1 MACSQKSTGGF
12 SSTDLILNYKR
23 ERMKKQ
29 IILILLS
36 LSLNAQN
43 SEERFF
49 KDKDAH
55 ADGFGL
61 HSDVGYSSY
70 LIELDSSELNSAID
84 YNVLEFT
91 LGSTY
96 SYEQW
101 MFGFYGKFLLKELNS
116 NMFVVTT
123 QEKLGD
129 QADIDKK
136 EFGLYVNYTV
146 AQRKH
151 DAWRVNFIY
160 RNSSLE
166 AKDSYKEFN
175 VYQSTFDYA
184 TQGVALSLV
193 YSQVLS
199 DHSSWFAQAGLLYSR
214 AKVQLSESVNTQLQ
228 DSFVDDNAQA
238 LGGKVSLGYSYAL
251 SNQLFLTLRTDA
263 WRLNFGKLNVG
274 SRVGDS
280 LPKAKLKEQSFSTY
294 TGLSWQF

>member
-1 MACSQKSTGGF
+1 
-12 SSTDLILNYKR
+12 
-23 ERMKKQ
+23 MKKQ

-43 SEERFF
+43 NEERFF
-49 KDKDAH
+49 KDKNAH

-84 YNVLEFT
+84 YDVLEFT

-101 MFGFYGKFLLKELNS
+101 MFGLYGKFLLKELNS

-123 QEKLGD
+123 QQKLGD
-129 QADIDKK
+129 QANIDKE
-136 EFGLYVNYTV
+136 EFGLYANYTLS
-146 AQRKH
+146 QKEN

-160 RNSSLE
+160 RYSSLE
-166 AKDSYKEFN
+166 AKDRYKEFN
-175 VYQSTFDYA
+175 VYQSTFDYE

-193 YSQVLS
+193 YAQTLN
-199 DHSSWFAQAGLLYSR
+199 DKSSWFAQAGLLYSR

-228 DSFVDDNAQA
+228 DSFVDDTAHA

-263 WRLNFGKLNVG
+263 WRLNFGELNVG
-274 SRVGDS
+274 SRVGDT

-294 TGLSWQF
+294 TGLSWRF

>member
-1 MACSQKSTGGF
+1 MIKEKKMQKY
-12 SSTDLILNYKR
+12 IL
-23 ERMKKQ
+23 
-29 IILILLS
+29 LILLS

-43 SEERFF
+43 NEERFF
-49 KDKDAH
+49 KDKNAH

-61 HSDVGYSSY
+61 HSDIAYSSY

-84 YNVLEFT
+84 YDVLEFT

-101 MFGFYGKFLLKELNS
+101 MFGLYGKFLLKELNS

-123 QEKLGD
+123 QQKLGD
-129 QADIDKK
+129 QANIDKE
-136 EFGLYVNYTV
+136 EFGVYANYTLI
-146 AQRKH
+146 QKEN

-160 RNSSLE
+160 RYSSLE

-175 VYQSTFDYA
+175 VYQSVFDYK

-193 YSQVLS
+193 YSQTLN
-199 DHSSWFAQAGLLYSR
+199 DKGSWFAQAGLLYSR
-214 AKVQLSESVNTQLQ
+214 AKVQLSESVNTQVQ
-228 DSFVDDNAQA
+228 DSFVDDIAQA

-263 WRLNFGKLNVG
+263 WRLNFGELNVG
-274 SRVGDS
+274 SCVGDT

-294 TGLSWQF
+294 TGLSWRF

>member
-1 MACSQKSTGGF
+1 
-12 SSTDLILNYKR
+12 
-23 ERMKKQ
+23 MKKQ

-43 SEERFF
+43 NEERFY
-49 KDKDAH
+49 KDKNAH

-61 HSDVGYSSY
+61 HSDIAYSSY

-84 YNVLEFT
+84 YDVLEFT

-101 MFGFYGKFLLKELNS
+101 MFGIYGKFLLKELNS

-123 QEKLGD
+123 QQKLGD
-129 QADIDKK
+129 QADIDKE
-136 EFGLYVNYTV
+136 EFGVYANYTLS
-146 AQRKH
+146 QKEN
-151 DAWRVNFIY
+151 DTWRVNFIY
-160 RNSSLE
+160 RYSSLE

-175 VYQSTFDYA
+175 IYQSTFDYD

-193 YSQVLS
+193 YAQTLN
-199 DHSSWFAQAGLLYSR
+199 DKSSWFTQAGLLYSR

-228 DSFVDDNAQA
+228 DSFVDDTAQA

-251 SNQLFLTLRTDA
+251 SNQLFLILRTDA
-263 WRLNFGKLNVG
+263 WRLNFGELNVG
-274 SRVGDS
+274 SRVGDT

-294 TGLSWQF
+294 TGLSWRF